1 MKIFLPPNA
10 FDDVRFK
17 GLSDSAKLLYS
28 RIYTLSHGDHSK
40 KLGGSVTASDKWFAE
55 KCHCSTSSIY
65 KRLNELKEWNL
76 ISTKVFKHTL
86 TRTTRY
92 ITVLDIK
99 SAEHHSPVNCDI
111 AEDHSSKIEAPFIPD
126 VSTIHTGR
134 EHHSSMNSI
143 IDKEIHNTTDKVVDK
158 VTLFDVDE
166 DLLDRI
172 NLEWRR
178 GSIKEESLNTLSPV
192 EQKELFNWLEENIS
206 SKHKPLINTVVEMK
220 LWKGN
225 AYNKWIEENKPKP
238 LVTPYEAML
247 GEASF

>member
-28 RIYTLSHGDHSK
+28 RIYTLSHGDHSQ

-111 AEDHSSKIEAPFIPD
+111 AEDHS
-126 VSTIHTGR
+126 GR
-134 EHHSSMNSI
+134 EHHSYW
-143 IDKEIHNTTDKVVDK
+143 T
-158 VTLFDVDE
+158 
-166 DLLDRI
+166 
-172 NLEWRR
+172 
-178 GSIKEESLNTLSPV
+178 
-192 EQKELFNWLEENIS
+192 
-206 SKHKPLINTVVEMK
+206 
-220 LWKGN
+220 
-225 AYNKWIEENKPKP
+225 
-238 LVTPYEAML
+238 
-247 GEASF
+247 